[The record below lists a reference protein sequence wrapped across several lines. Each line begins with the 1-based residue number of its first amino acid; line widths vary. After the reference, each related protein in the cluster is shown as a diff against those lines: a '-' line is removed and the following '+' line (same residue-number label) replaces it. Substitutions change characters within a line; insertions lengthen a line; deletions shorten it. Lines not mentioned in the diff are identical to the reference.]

1 MQSADWAE
9 VEIQVFRVQLEA
21 FGNIVHGFLELH
33 ERDADILDF
42 RRREGFF
49 FESPDGL
56 ALHQLADELDQ
67 AQDELD
73 DRALHVIWIGVPAER
88 RGS

>member
-21 FGNIVHGFLELH
+21 FGNVAHGLLQLH
-33 ERDADILDF
+33 QRDTDILDF
-42 RRREGFF
+42 GRGEGLF

-56 ALHQLADELDQ
+56 ALHQLADEFDQ

-73 DRALHVIWIGVPAER
+73 DRALHVIWIGVPA
-88 RGS
+88 